1 MTVFD
6 VFVTATLNCGRK
18 NGVWSKASLYSEE
31 ALHCLPTRLA
41 NTATPAAQLRH
52 SSGHWTKISQLLS
65 RC

>member
-6 VFVTATLNCGRK
+6 VFVTATLNCGRN

-41 NTATPAAQLRH
+41 NATTIAAQLRY
-52 SSGHWTKISQLLS
+52 SRGHWTKGSQLLS